1 MNTLKSFLL
10 EKGYS
15 FFKLQKALS
24 NHFVI
29 NAKINGVKGRFI
41 VDTGAS
47 NSCIGLEEIELFKLN
62 LEETDKKAAGAGS
75 TNINT
80 QLATNN
86 TLVIKRFKIKY
97 LTLVVLDL
105 SHINTALIEHKT
117 NPINGI
123 IGADILKKYGAI
135 IDYKNNY
142 LFFTEI
148 TSYF

>member
-1 MNTLKSFLL
+1 MNTLKSFLT
-10 EKGYS
+10 EKGYT

-47 NSCIGLEEIELFKLN
+47 NSCVGLEEIDLFNLS

-75 TNINT
+75 TNIKT
-80 QLATNN
+80 QIASQNILK
-86 TLVIKRFKIKY
+86 IKQFKITN
-97 LTLVVLDL
+97 LTLVVIDL

-123 IGADILKKYGAI
+123 IGADVLKKYKGV
-135 IDYKNNY
+135 IDYHYRALY
-142 LFFTEI
+142 LKK
-148 TSYF
+148 